1 MDPGLWLHRHSRAF
15 TGFKFRQ
22 DFSSP
27 SYPSIMINNQTV
39 SIVKHAKL
47 LGVTVSNGLK
57 WNLHV
62 NAVCMKASKRLYT
75 LRLLKRNGLP
85 DSVLVKV
92 YCTYMLD
99 LLYPWVHMWSVAQQP
114 PLYLSNQIEQIQKRA
129 LQIIYPSFTYN
140 QAMLT
145 ANFPSLY
152 NRRSTLC
159 ERFFHRMFDPGHKL
173 NSLVPALSL
182 RVNEHNLIGVLRFQ
196 FVELIAF
203 IRVLSWISFLTLNYI
218 ITPVIQYFIVVKPL

>member
-1 MDPGLWLHRHSRAF
+1 
-15 TGFKFRQ
+15 
-22 DFSSP
+22 
-27 SYPSIMINNQTV
+27 MINNQTV

-99 LLYPWVHMWSVAQQP
+99 LLYP
-114 PLYLSNQIEQIQKRA
+114 
-129 LQIIYPSFTYN
+129 
-140 QAMLT
+140 
-145 ANFPSLY
+145 
-152 NRRSTLC
+152 
-159 ERFFHRMFDPGHKL
+159 
-173 NSLVPALSL
+173 
-182 RVNEHNLIGVLRFQ
+182 
-196 FVELIAF
+196 
-203 IRVLSWISFLTLNYI
+203 
-218 ITPVIQYFIVVKPL
+218 